1 MRHIVGYRKK
11 WNLEVAINSEN
22 VQWSTPWNGTTL
34 GLLPIMNWLFGEG
47 SVGLAMS
54 SLSLAALYLL
64 PSVPLAHCLWP
75 VVLFP
80 YSMELFENDRGL
92 GKNSRKPLSD
102 RIRPKDL
109 EEVVGQEHLLGA
121 GKILRVLL
129 DKKDVPSLI
138 FWGPSGVGKTTLG
151 WLIGK
156 YLKLPC
162 VSLSAVSI
170 GIKEVKDL
178 IQKTKLQ
185 KIILF
190 IDEFHRFNK
199 LQQDT
204 FLPHVENGDII
215 LIGATT
221 ENPSFEIISPLLSRM
236 KVLTLKPLSEDN
248 LVTILKRALREDS
261 ELKSASLKIDDVTIR
276 DLALLANGDARK
288 ALNLLE
294 VCFKM
299 VRGEGTK
306 ESVIDHDVLREAY
319 QRNIAVYDKKGE
331 MHYDLISA
339 LHKSMRGSDPDA
351 ALYWLARMIEG
362 GEDPLFI
369 ARRMVRFASEDVGN
383 ADPQALILT
392 MAAMEAFNFIG
403 PPEGYLALAQACIYL
418 SLCEKSNAVYVAY
431 GRASKDA
438 QQLPGYPVPLHIRNA
453 PTKLL
458 KELGYGEAYLY
469 PHDYKDGLVRQ
480 DYFPPEMK
488 DKRYYFPRNRGYEQ
502 KLLAFMDKAKKVKE
516 KGSSR

>member
-1 MRHIVGYRKK
+1 
-11 WNLEVAINSEN
+11 
-22 VQWSTPWNGTTL
+22 
-34 GLLPIMNWLFGEG
+34 
-47 SVGLAMS
+47 
-54 SLSLAALYLL
+54 
-64 PSVPLAHCLWP
+64 
-75 VVLFP
+75 
-80 YSMELFENDRGL
+80 MELFGGDIKSDRDA
-92 GKNSRKPLSD
+92 RKPLAD
-102 RIRPKDL
+102 RIRPKTLD
-109 EEVVGQEHLLGA
+109 EVVGQEHLLGK

-129 DKKDVPSLI
+129 EKKDVPSMI

-151 WLIGK
+151 WLIGRHM
-156 YLKLPC
+156 KLPY

-170 GIKEVKDL
+170 GIKEVKEI
-178 IQKTKLQ
+178 IQKAKFQ

-204 FLPHVENGDII
+204 FLPHAENGDII

-236 KVLTLKPLSEDN
+236 KVLTLKALKQED
-248 LVTILKRALREDS
+248 LVTILKRALNEDN
-261 ELKSASLKIDDVTIR
+261 ELKNASLKIDDATIEE
-276 DLALLANGDARK
+276 LALLANGDARK

-299 VRGEGTK
+299 VKEEGK
-306 ESVIDHDVLREAY
+306 RESVIDRDVLREAY

-339 LHKSMRGSDPDA
+339 FHKSMRGSDPDA
-351 ALYWLARMIEG
+351 SLYWLARMLEG
-362 GEDPLFI
+362 GEDPLYI
-369 ARRMVRFASEDVGN
+369 LRRMVRFASEDVGN
-383 ADPQALILT
+383 ADPQALSLT

-418 SLCEKSNAVYVAY
+418 SLCEKSNAIYIAY
-431 GRASKDA
+431 NHASSDA
-438 QQLPGYPVPLHIRNA
+438 RELPEYPVPLHIRNA
-453 PTKLL
+453 PTKLM

-502 KLLAFMDKAKKVKE
+502 KLLAFMEKVKKVRGKD
-516 KGSSR
+516 SAR

>member
-1 MRHIVGYRKK
+1 MD
-11 WNLEVAINSEN
+11 
-22 VQWSTPWNGTTL
+22 
-34 GLLPIMNWLFGEG
+34 LFGNE
-47 SVGLAMS
+47 VQ
-54 SLSLAALYLL
+54 
-64 PSVPLAHCLWP
+64 V
-75 VVLFP
+75 
-80 YSMELFENDRGL
+80 E
-92 GKNSRKPLSD
+92 KITRKPLAD
-102 RIRPKDL
+102 RIRPKTLD
-109 EEVVGQEHLLGA
+109 EVVGQEHLLGK

-156 YLKLPC
+156 HMKLPY
-162 VSLSAVSI
+162 VSLSAVNI
-170 GIKEVKDL
+170 GIKEVKDI
-178 IQKTKLQ
+178 IQKTKHQ

-236 KVLTLKPLSEDN
+236 KVLTLKALEQND
-248 LVTILKRALREDS
+248 LVTILKRAISEDV
-261 ELKSASLKIDDVTIR
+261 ELKTVSLKIESETIEE
-276 DLALLANGDARK
+276 LALLANGDARK

-299 VRGEGTK
+299 VKEEDRR
-306 ESVIDHDVLREAY
+306 ESVIDREILREAY
-319 QRNIAVYDKKGE
+319 QRNVAVYDKKGE

-351 ALYWLARMIEG
+351 SLYWLARMIEG
-362 GEDPLFI
+362 GEDPLHI

-418 SLCEKSNAVYVAY
+418 SLCEKSNAIYVAY
-431 GRASKDA
+431 GRAAADVRE
-438 QQLPGYPVPLHIRNA
+438 LPEYPVPLHIRNA
-453 PTKLL
+453 PTKLM
-458 KELGYGEAYLY
+458 KELGYGEEYLY
-469 PHDYKDGLVRQ
+469 PHDYRDGLVRQ
-480 DYFPPEMK
+480 EYFPPEMK
-488 DKRYYFPRNRGYEQ
+488 EKRYYFPRNRGYE
-502 KLLAFMDKAKKVKE
+502 KNLLEFMAKVRKVKGKE
-516 KGSSR
+516 SNQ

>member
-1 MRHIVGYRKK
+1 MD
-11 WNLEVAINSEN
+11 
-22 VQWSTPWNGTTL
+22 
-34 GLLPIMNWLFGEG
+34 LFGNEIQT
-47 SVGLAMS
+47 
-54 SLSLAALYLL
+54 
-64 PSVPLAHCLWP
+64 
-75 VVLFP
+75 
-80 YSMELFENDRGL
+80 D
-92 GKNSRKPLSD
+92 KITRKPLAD
-102 RIRPKDL
+102 RIRPKTLD
-109 EEVVGQEHLLGA
+109 EVVGQEHLLGK

-129 DKKDVPSLI
+129 DKKDVPSMI

-151 WLIGK
+151 WLIGRHM
-156 YLKLPC
+156 KLPYF
-162 VSLSAVSI
+162 SLSAVNI
-170 GIKEVKDL
+170 GIKEVKEI
-178 IQKTKLQ
+178 IQKAKFQ

-204 FLPHVENGDII
+204 FLPHAENGDIV

-236 KVLTLKPLSEDN
+236 KVLTLKALTQQD
-248 LVTILKRALREDS
+248 LVTILKRALNEDT
-261 ELKSASLKIDDVTIR
+261 ELKKASPKIDNETIEE
-276 DLALLANGDARK
+276 LALLANGDARK

-299 VRGEGTK
+299 VKEEGGR

-339 LHKSMRGSDPDA
+339 LHKSLRGSDPDA
-351 ALYWLARMIEG
+351 SLYWLARMIEG
-362 GEDPLFI
+362 GEDPLYI

-383 ADPQALILT
+383 ADPQALTLT

-418 SLCEKSNAVYVAY
+418 SLCEKSNAIYIAY
-431 GRASKDA
+431 SRASKDA
-438 QQLPGYPVPLHIRNA
+438 RELPEYPVPLHIRNA
-453 PTKLL
+453 PTKLM

-469 PHDYKDGLVRQ
+469 PHDYKDGLVQ
-480 DYFPPEMK
+480 QEYLPPEIK
-488 DKRYYFPRNRGYEQ
+488 EKRYYFPKDRGYE
-502 KLLAFMDKAKKVKE
+502 KNLLAFMTKARKARG
-516 KGSSR
+516 KGGEQ